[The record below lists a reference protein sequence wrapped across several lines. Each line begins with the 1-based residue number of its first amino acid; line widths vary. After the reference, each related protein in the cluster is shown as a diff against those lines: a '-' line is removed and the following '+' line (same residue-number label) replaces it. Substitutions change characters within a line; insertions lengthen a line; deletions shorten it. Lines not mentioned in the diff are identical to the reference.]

1 MTSVAPQIVVLA
13 VTVVGLAVGARL
25 FVDAAVR
32 FARRFGLSEFVI
44 GLTIVGIG
52 TSAPEMVVSADA
64 ALIGRGDLAVG
75 NVIGS
80 NIFNLAL
87 ILGTLALF
95 GAIPVDRS
103 AVRRDGAALVL
114 ATAIGSVVLLDAT
127 VTRTE
132 GAAMVACMVAY
143 LAYLMSTGEEAA
155 SGSDDESGASSA
167 DGSGASSADGSSES
181 STARGGADSTP
192 PGGLARGPTD
202 APRTAAELVA
212 GLALVLASG
221 HFMVESASALALS
234 AGISELVVGETIVAA
249 GTSTP
254 ELAVSLVAMR
264 RGRVGVS
271 VGNILGSNVFNL
283 LGILGVAAIIR
294 PLAASPAVLTGVAWL
309 AAITVAAVAAL
320 WTGRRLSRPEGGL
333 FALSELFR
341 WANNLL

>member
-1 MTSVAPQIVVLA
+1 MTSVAPQVLVLV

-52 TSAPEMVVSADA
+52 TSTPELVVSADA

-75 NVIGS
+75 NVLGS
-80 NIFNLAL
+80 NVFNLAL
-87 ILGTLALF
+87 ILGGLALF

-103 AVRRDGAALVL
+103 AVRRDGAALLV
-114 ATAIGSVVLLDAT
+114 ATAIGGVVLLDAA
-127 VTRTE
+127 VSRAE
-132 GAAMVACMVAY
+132 GVAMVACMVAY
-143 LAYLMSTGEEAA
+143 IAYLLGTGDEAA
-155 SGSDDESGASSA
+155 SGSGGETTSGSDEVTTSGS
-167 DGSGASSADGSSES
+167 DDGSSAS
-181 STARGGADSTP
+181 STARSGTEPTP
-192 PGGLARGPTD
+192 PGGLARGPTHSS
-202 APRTAAELVA
+202 RTAAELVA

-221 HFMVESASALALS
+221 HFMVESASALALA

-254 ELAVSLVAMR
+254 ELAVSLVAVR

-283 LGILGVAAIIR
+283 LGILGVAAIVR
-294 PLAASPAVLTGVAWL
+294 PLTASPAVLAGVAWL
-309 AAITVAAVAAL
+309 AAITVAVVAAL
-320 WTGRRLSRPEGGL
+320 WTGRRLSRSEGGL
-333 FALSELFR
+333 LTLSELFR
-341 WANNLL
+341 WGTNLL

>member
-1 MTSVAPQIVVLA
+1 MTSVAPQVLVLV

-52 TSAPEMVVSADA
+52 TSAPELVVSADA

-75 NVIGS
+75 NVLGS
-80 NIFNLAL
+80 NVFNLAL
-87 ILGTLALF
+87 ILGGLALF

-114 ATAIGSVVLLDAT
+114 ATAIGGVVLLDAT

-143 LAYLMSTGEEAA
+143 LAYLLRTGDETAA
-155 SGSDDESGASSA
+155 GSG
-167 DGSGASSADGSSES
+167 DGSGASSN
-181 STARGGADSTP
+181 ARDEARSTP
-192 PGGLARGPTD
+192 PGGLARGPTHSS
-202 APRTAAELVA
+202 RTAAELVA

-221 HFMVESASALALS
+221 HFMVESASALALA

-309 AAITVAAVAAL
+309 AAITVAAVVAL
-320 WTGRRLSRPEGGL
+320 WTGSRLSRPEGGL
-333 FALSELFR
+333 FALSELLR
-341 WANNLL
+341 WGNNLL

>member
-1 MTSVAPQIVVLA
+1 MSNVALQIAVLA

-52 TSAPEMVVSADA
+52 TSSPELVVSADA

-75 NVIGS
+75 NVLGS
-80 NIFNLAL
+80 NTFNLAL
-87 ILGTLALF
+87 ILGVLALF

-103 AVRRDGAALVL
+103 AVRRDGTALVL
-114 ATAIGSVVLLDAT
+114 ATAIGGVVLLDAT
-127 VTRTE
+127 ITRME
-132 GAAMVACMVAY
+132 GVAMVACLIAYIAY
-143 LAYLMSTGEEAA
+143 LLGTGGDAA
-155 SGSDDESGASSA
+155 SGSADDASASSA
-167 DGSGASSADGSSES
+167 PREVAEP
-181 STARGGADSTP
+181 TP

-202 APRTAAELVA
+202 SLRTAAELVA

-254 ELAVSLVAMR
+254 ELAVSIVAMR

-333 FALSELFR
+333 FTLSELFR
-341 WANNLL
+341 WVNDLL

>member
-1 MTSVAPQIVVLA
+1 MSNAAPQILVLA

-25 FVDAAVR
+25 FVDASVR

-52 TSAPEMVVSADA
+52 TSAPELVVSADA

-80 NIFNLAL
+80 NTFNLAL
-87 ILGTLALF
+87 ILGALALF

-103 AVRRDGAALVL
+103 AVRRDGAALLV
-114 ATAIGSVVLLDAT
+114 ATAIGGVVLLDAT
-127 VTRTE
+127 VARAE
-132 GAAMVACMVAY
+132 GVAMVACMVAY
-143 LAYLMSTGEEAA
+143 IAYLLGTGDEAA
-155 SGSDDESGASSA
+155 SGSGDETASGSDA
-167 DGSGASSADGSSES
+167 GSGASS
-181 STARGGADSTP
+181 TARNVAESTP
-192 PGGLARGPTD
+192 PGGLARRPTD
-202 APRTAAELVA
+202 TPRTAAELVA

-254 ELAVSLVAMR
+254 ELAVSLVAVR

-283 LGILGVAAIIR
+283 LGVLGVAAIVR
-294 PLAASPAVLTGVAWL
+294 PLAASPAVLTGIAWL
-309 AAITVAAVAAL
+309 AAISMAVVAAL
-320 WTGRRLSRPEGGL
+320 WTGRRLSRREGGL
-333 FALSELFR
+333 LTLSELFR
-341 WANNLL
+341 WGKDLL

>member
-1 MTSVAPQIVVLA
+1 MAPQIAVLA
-13 VTVVGLAVGARL
+13 LTVVGLAVGARL

-52 TSAPEMVVSADA
+52 TSAPELVVSADA

-87 ILGTLALF
+87 ILGGLALF

-114 ATAIGSVVLLDAT
+114 ATAIGGVVLLDAT
-127 VTRTE
+127 VARAE
-132 GAAMVACMVAY
+132 GVAMVACMVAY
-143 LAYLMSTGEEAA
+143 IAYLLGTGDEAA
-155 SGSDDESGASSA
+155 SEPG
-167 DGSGASSADGSSES
+167 DGSSAS
-181 STARGGADSTP
+181 STARNVAESTP
-192 PGGLARGPTD
+192 PGGLARGPTRWS
-202 APRTAAELVA
+202 RTAAELAA

-221 HFMVESASALALS
+221 HFMVESASALALA

-254 ELAVSLVAMR
+254 ELAVSLVAVR

-283 LGILGVAAIIR
+283 LGILGVAAIVR

-333 FALSELFR
+333 LALSELVR
-341 WANNLL
+341 WGSDLL

>member
-1 MTSVAPQIVVLA
+1 MTSVAPQILVLA

-32 FARRFGLSEFVI
+32 FARRVGLSEFVI

-52 TSAPEMVVSADA
+52 TSSPELVVSADA

-80 NIFNLAL
+80 NSFNIAL
-87 ILGTLALF
+87 ILGVLALF
-95 GAIPVDRS
+95 GAIPIDRS
-103 AVRRDGAALVL
+103 TVRRDGAALVL
-114 ATAIGSVVLLDAT
+114 ATAVGGVVLLDTT
-127 VTRTE
+127 VSRTE

-143 LAYLMSTGEEAA
+143 LAYLLGTGDEAA
-155 SGSDDESGASSA
+155 SGSDDGARASST
-167 DGSGASSADGSSES
+167 DR
-181 STARGGADSTP
+181 TAAEPTP

-202 APRTAAELVA
+202 FPRTAAELVA

-254 ELAVSLVAMR
+254 ELAVSFVAVR

-283 LGILGVAAIIR
+283 LGILGIAAVLR
-294 PLAASPAVLTGVAWL
+294 PLRASPAVLTGVAWL
-309 AAITVAAVAAL
+309 AAITVAVVAAL

-333 FALSELFR
+333 LALSELFR
-341 WANNLL
+341 WGNDLL